1 MHKRVYTVT
10 LDIECLDDLKLDS
23 IDWAKRVGLF
33 PDEFIHSSVQ
43 EHPLPRLVD
52 RTWSGTYESK
62 RANRY
67 IPDRQKLL
75 QKITDIIS
83 ELGEWRRFSISP
95 TPDSCFCYTLI
106 ITPLHPIARSRVP
119 LYKVSTTGCFL
130 MWMEYSR
137 NVNVIPLLW
146 KSETEYKLYTHFA
159 QSQAKLWICT
169 RT

>member
-1 MHKRVYTVT
+1 MLIHLTHALDSCILDVYTSRYIMHKRVYTVT
-10 LDIECLDDLKLDS
+10 LDIECWDDLKLDS

-52 RTWSGTYESK
+52 RTWSGTNESK

-67 IPDRQKLL
+67 IPARQKLL

-95 TPDSCFCYTLI
+95 TPASCSCYKHNI
-106 ITPLHPIARSRVP
+106 I
-119 LYKVSTTGCFL
+119 
-130 MWMEYSR
+130 
-137 NVNVIPLLW
+137 
-146 KSETEYKLYTHFA
+146 EYKTHFNLECA
-159 QSQAKLWICT
+159 TFLSVHYELFFVWDGV
-169 RT
+169 

>member
-1 MHKRVYTVT
+1 MHILTYLTHALDSCILDVYTSRYIMHKRVYTVT
-10 LDIECLDDLKLDS
+10 LDIECWDDLKLDS

-67 IPDRQKLL
+67 IPARQELL

-106 ITPLHPIARSRVP
+106 II
-119 LYKVSTTGCFL
+119 
-130 MWMEYSR
+130 EYR
-137 NVNVIPLLW
+137 
-146 KSETEYKLYTHFA
+146 THFNLECA
-159 QSQAKLWICT
+159 TFLSVHYGLFFCLEGV
-169 RT
+169 